1 MGGHKARPFSVVT
14 ELKRS
19 LMGKKVVVFLLIP
32 ALSLIFVFLILPG
45 IWVIKIGMTNET
57 LTGTKAK
64 NPDFVGFE
72 NYGRVLS
79 DRFFYNALRITLLFV
94 LGSAIIGQAG
104 LGLSLALL
112 TYRKSKKLKSFVQ
125 SVIILAWIIPEV
137 VVAYLWIAFLDKDYG
152 TLNFLLSSFGL
163 RKVNWFYE
171 HPLLTIIVFNIWRGT
186 AYSMLLFSAALET
199 IPPSYIETADVI
211 GASSWRKFKDVILPN
226 IKSYILT
233 DLILITLWT
242 FNVFT
247 PYLLTGGGPSFRTEL
262 LSIYIYRTA
271 FRYFKLGYGASIATI
286 ALLINFALAMFY
298 LSLSRRKRA

>member
-1 MGGHKARPFSVVT
+1 MGR
-14 ELKRS
+14 
-19 LMGKKVVVFLLIP
+19 KVIVFFLIP

-45 IWVIKIGMTNET
+45 VWVLKIGMTNET
-57 LTGTKAK
+57 LTGAKAR

-72 NYGRVLS
+72 NYAKVLS

-112 TYRKSKKLKSFVQ
+112 TYRRRRLKSFIQ
-125 SVIILAWIIPEV
+125 SVVILAWIIPEV

-152 TLNFLLSSFGL
+152 TLNMLLSAIGL
-163 RKVNWFYE
+163 RKINWFYE
-171 HPLLTIIVFNIWRGT
+171 HPLLTIIVFNVWRGT

-199 IPPSYIETADVI
+199 IPPSLLETAEVI

-226 IKSYILT
+226 IRSYILT

-298 LSLSRRKRA
+298 LSLSRRKRT

>member
-1 MGGHKARPFSVVT
+1 MGSENRYD
-14 ELKRS
+14 
-19 LMGKKVVVFLLIP
+19 
-32 ALSLIFVFLILPG
+32 
-45 IWVIKIGMTNET
+45 ET
-57 LTGTKAK
+57 LTGAKAR

-72 NYGRVLS
+72 NYAKVLS

-112 TYRKSKKLKSFVQ
+112 TYRRRRLKSFIQ
-125 SVIILAWIIPEV
+125 SVVILAWIIPEV

-152 TLNFLLSSFGL
+152 TLNMLLSAIGL
-163 RKVNWFYE
+163 RKINWFYE
-171 HPLLTIIVFNIWRGT
+171 HPLLTIIVFNVWRGT

-199 IPPSYIETADVI
+199 IPPSYLETAEVI

-226 IKSYILT
+226 IRSYILT

-271 FRYFKLGYGASIATI
+271 FRYFKLGYGASIATV
-286 ALLINFALAMFY
+286 ALLVNFALAMFY
-298 LSLSRRKRA
+298 LSLSRRKRT

>member
-1 MGGHKARPFSVVT
+1 
-14 ELKRS
+14 LKRS
-19 LMGKKVVVFLLIP
+19 LMGRKVIVFFLIP

-45 IWVIKIGMTNET
+45 VWVLKIGMTNET
-57 LTGTKAK
+57 LTGAKAR

-72 NYGRVLS
+72 NYAKVLS

-112 TYRKSKKLKSFVQ
+112 TYRRRRLKSFIQ
-125 SVIILAWIIPEV
+125 SVVILAWIIPEV

-152 TLNFLLSSFGL
+152 TLNMLLSAIGL
-163 RKVNWFYE
+163 RKINWFYE
-171 HPLLTIIVFNIWRGT
+171 HPLLTIIVFNVWRGT

-199 IPPSYIETADVI
+199 IPPSYLETAEVI

-226 IKSYILT
+226 IRSYILT

-286 ALLINFALAMFY
+286 ALLVNFALAMFY
-298 LSLSRRKRA
+298 LSLSRRKRT

>member
-1 MGGHKARPFSVVT
+1 M
-14 ELKRS
+14 
-19 LMGKKVVVFLLIP
+19 IP

-45 IWVIKIGMTNET
+45 VWVLKIGMTNET
-57 LTGTKAK
+57 LTGAKAR

-72 NYGRVLS
+72 NYAKVLS

-112 TYRKSKKLKSFVQ
+112 TYRKRRLKSFVQ
-125 SVIILAWIIPEV
+125 SVVILAWIIPEV

-152 TLNFLLSSFGL
+152 TLNVLLSAIGL
-163 RKVNWFYE
+163 NKINWFYE
-171 HPLLTIIVFNIWRGT
+171 YPLLTIIVFNVWRGT

-199 IPPSYIETADVI
+199 IPPSYLETAEVI
-211 GASSWRKFKDVILPN
+211 GASSWRKFKDVVFPN

-298 LSLSRRKRA
+298 LSLSRRRRA

>member
-1 MGGHKARPFSVVT
+1 
-14 ELKRS
+14 LKRS
-19 LMGKKVVVFLLIP
+19 LMGRKVIVFFLIP
-32 ALSLIFVFLILPG
+32 ALSLIFVFLMLPG
-45 IWVIKIGMTNET
+45 VWILKIGMTNET
-57 LTGTKAK
+57 LTGAKAR

-72 NYGRVLS
+72 NYAKVLS

-112 TYRKSKKLKSFVQ
+112 TYRRRRLKSFIQ
-125 SVIILAWIIPEV
+125 SVVILAWIIPEV

-152 TLNFLLSSFGL
+152 TLNMLLSAIGL
-163 RKVNWFYE
+163 RKINWFYE
-171 HPLLTIIVFNIWRGT
+171 HPLLTIIVFNVWRGT

-199 IPPSYIETADVI
+199 IPPSYLETAEVI

-226 IKSYILT
+226 IISYILT

-298 LSLSRRKRA
+298 LSLSRRKRT

>member
-1 MGGHKARPFSVVT
+1 MGR
-14 ELKRS
+14 
-19 LMGKKVVVFLLIP
+19 KVIVFLLIP

-45 IWVIKIGMTNET
+45 VWVLKIGMTNET
-57 LTGTKAK
+57 LTGAKAR

-72 NYGRVLS
+72 NYAKVLS
-79 DRFFYNALRITLLFV
+79 DTFFYNALRITLLFV

-112 TYRKSKKLKSFVQ
+112 TYRKRRLKSFVQ
-125 SVIILAWIIPEV
+125 SVVILAWIIPEV

-152 TLNFLLSSFGL
+152 TLNMLLSAIGL
-163 RKVNWFYE
+163 NKINWFYE
-171 HPLLTIIVFNIWRGT
+171 YPLLTIIIFNVWRGT

-199 IPPSYIETADVI
+199 IPPSYLETAEVI

-226 IKSYILT
+226 IRSYILT

-298 LSLSRRKRA
+298 LSLSRRKRT

>member
-1 MGGHKARPFSVVT
+1 MGR
-14 ELKRS
+14 
-19 LMGKKVVVFLLIP
+19 KVIVFFLIP

-45 IWVIKIGMTNET
+45 VWVLKIGMTNET
-57 LTGTKAK
+57 LTGPKAR

-72 NYGRVLS
+72 NYAKVLS

-112 TYRKSKKLKSFVQ
+112 TYRKRRLKSFIQ
-125 SVIILAWIIPEV
+125 SVVILAWIIPEV

-152 TLNFLLSSFGL
+152 TLNMLLSAIGL
-163 RKVNWFYE
+163 RKINWFYE
-171 HPLLTIIVFNIWRGT
+171 HPLLTIIVFNVWRGT

-199 IPPSYIETADVI
+199 IPPSYLETAEVI

-226 IKSYILT
+226 IRSYILT

-286 ALLINFALAMFY
+286 ALLVNFALAMFY
-298 LSLSRRKRA
+298 LSLSRRKRT

>member
-1 MGGHKARPFSVVT
+1 MRK
-14 ELKRS
+14 S
-19 LMGKKVVVFLLIP
+19 LMGKKVVVLLLIP
-32 ALSLIFVFLILPG
+32 ALALIFIFLILPG
-45 IWVIKIGMTNET
+45 LWVLKIGMTNET
-57 LTGTKAK
+57 LTGAKAR

-72 NYGRVLS
+72 NYAKVLS
-79 DRFFYNALRITLLFV
+79 DRFFYNALRVTLLFV
-94 LGSAIIGQAG
+94 LGSAIVGQAG

-112 TYRKSKKLKSFVQ
+112 TYRKRKLRSFVQ
-125 SVIILAWIIPEV
+125 SVVILAWIIPEV

-152 TLNFLLSSFGL
+152 TLNMLLSVLGL

-171 HPLLTIIVFNIWRGT
+171 YPLPTIITFNIWRGT

-199 IPPSYIETADVI
+199 IPPSYLETADVI
-211 GASSWRKFKDVILPN
+211 GVSAWRKFKDIIFPN

-298 LSLSRRKRA
+298 LSLSRRKKA

>member
-1 MGGHKARPFSVVT
+1 M
-14 ELKRS
+14 KRS
-19 LMGKKVVVFLLIP
+19 LMGRKVIVFFLIP

-45 IWVIKIGMTNET
+45 VWVLKIGMTNET
-57 LTGTKAK
+57 LTGPKAR

-72 NYGRVLS
+72 NYAKVLS

-112 TYRKSKKLKSFVQ
+112 TYRKRRLKSFIQ
-125 SVIILAWIIPEV
+125 SVVILAWIIPEV

-152 TLNFLLSSFGL
+152 TLNMLLSAIGL
-163 RKVNWFYE
+163 RKINWFYE
-171 HPLLTIIVFNIWRGT
+171 HPLLTIIVFNVWRGT

-199 IPPSYIETADVI
+199 IPPSYLETAEVI

-226 IKSYILT
+226 IRSYILT

-286 ALLINFALAMFY
+286 ALLVNFALAMFY
-298 LSLSRRKRA
+298 LSLSRRKRT

>member
-1 MGGHKARPFSVVT
+1 
-14 ELKRS
+14 LKRS
-19 LMGKKVVVFLLIP
+19 LMGRKIIVFFLIP

-45 IWVIKIGMTNET
+45 VWVLKIGMTNET
-57 LTGTKAK
+57 LTGAKAR

-72 NYGRVLS
+72 NYAKVLS

-112 TYRKSKKLKSFVQ
+112 TYRRRRLKSFIQ
-125 SVIILAWIIPEV
+125 SVVILAWIIPEV

-152 TLNFLLSSFGL
+152 TLNMLLSAIGL
-163 RKVNWFYE
+163 RKINWFYE
-171 HPLLTIIVFNIWRGT
+171 HPLLTIIVFNVWRGT

-199 IPPSYIETADVI
+199 IPPSYLETAEVI

-226 IKSYILT
+226 IRSYILT

-298 LSLSRRKRA
+298 LSLSRRKRT

>member
-1 MGGHKARPFSVVT
+1 
-14 ELKRS
+14 
-19 LMGKKVVVFLLIP
+19 MGKKVVVLLLIP
-32 ALSLIFVFLILPG
+32 ALALIFIFLILPG
-45 IWVIKIGMTNET
+45 LWVLKIGMTNET
-57 LTGTKAK
+57 LTGAKAR

-72 NYGRVLS
+72 NYAKVLS
-79 DRFFYNALRITLLFV
+79 DRFFYNALRVTLLFV
-94 LGSAIIGQAG
+94 LGSAIVGQAG

-112 TYRKSKKLKSFVQ
+112 TYRKRKLRSFVQ
-125 SVIILAWIIPEV
+125 SVVILAWIIPEV

-152 TLNFLLSSFGL
+152 TLNMLLSVLGL

-171 HPLLTIIVFNIWRGT
+171 YPLPTIITFNIWRGT

-199 IPPSYIETADVI
+199 IPPSYLETADVI
-211 GASSWRKFKDVILPN
+211 GVSAWRKFKDIIFPN

-298 LSLSRRKRA
+298 LSLSRRKKA

>member
-1 MGGHKARPFSVVT
+1 MGRKII
-14 ELKRS
+14 
-19 LMGKKVVVFLLIP
+19 VFFLIP

-45 IWVIKIGMTNET
+45 VWVLKIGMTNET
-57 LTGTKAK
+57 LTGAKAR

-72 NYGRVLS
+72 NYAKVLS

-112 TYRKSKKLKSFVQ
+112 TYRRRRLKSFIQ
-125 SVIILAWIIPEV
+125 SVVILAWIIPEV

-152 TLNFLLSSFGL
+152 TLNMLLSAIGL
-163 RKVNWFYE
+163 RKINWFYE
-171 HPLLTIIVFNIWRGT
+171 HPLLTIIVFNVWRGT

-199 IPPSYIETADVI
+199 IPPSYLETAEVI

-226 IKSYILT
+226 IRSYILT

-298 LSLSRRKRA
+298 LSLSRRKRT

>member
-1 MGGHKARPFSVVT
+1 MGR
-14 ELKRS
+14 
-19 LMGKKVVVFLLIP
+19 KVIIFLLIP

-45 IWVIKIGMTNET
+45 VWVLKIGMTNET
-57 LTGTKAK
+57 LTGAKAR

-72 NYGRVLS
+72 NYAKVLS

-112 TYRKSKKLKSFVQ
+112 TYRKRRLKSFVQ
-125 SVIILAWIIPEV
+125 SVVILAWIIPEV

-152 TLNFLLSSFGL
+152 TLNVLLSAIGL
-163 RKVNWFYE
+163 NKINWFYE
-171 HPLLTIIVFNIWRGT
+171 YPLLTIIIFNVWRGT

-199 IPPSYIETADVI
+199 IPPSYLETAEVI
-211 GASSWRKFKDVILPN
+211 GASSWRKFKDVVFPN

-298 LSLSRRKRA
+298 LSLSRRRRA

>member
-1 MGGHKARPFSVVT
+1 MGR
-14 ELKRS
+14 
-19 LMGKKVVVFLLIP
+19 KVIVFFLIP

-45 IWVIKIGMTNET
+45 VWVLKIGMTNET
-57 LTGTKAK
+57 LTGPKAR

-72 NYGRVLS
+72 NYAKVLS

-112 TYRKSKKLKSFVQ
+112 TYRRRRLKSFIQ
-125 SVIILAWIIPEV
+125 SVVILAWIIPEV

-152 TLNFLLSSFGL
+152 TLNMLLSAIGL
-163 RKVNWFYE
+163 RKINWFYE
-171 HPLLTIIVFNIWRGT
+171 HPLLTIIVFNVWRGT

-199 IPPSYIETADVI
+199 IPPSYLETAEVI

-226 IKSYILT
+226 IRSYILT

-298 LSLSRRKRA
+298 LSLSRRKRK

>member
-1 MGGHKARPFSVVT
+1 MGR
-14 ELKRS
+14 
-19 LMGKKVVVFLLIP
+19 KVIVFLLIP
-32 ALSLIFVFLILPG
+32 ALSLIFMFLILPG
-45 IWVIKIGMTNET
+45 VWVLKIGMTNET
-57 LTGTKAK
+57 LTGTKAR

-72 NYGRVLS
+72 NYAKVLS

-112 TYRKSKKLKSFVQ
+112 TYRKRRLKSFVQ
-125 SVIILAWIIPEV
+125 SVVILAWIIPEV

-152 TLNFLLSSFGL
+152 TLNMLLSAIGL
-163 RKVNWFYE
+163 RKINWFYE
-171 HPLLTIIVFNIWRGT
+171 HPLLTIIVFNVWRGT

-199 IPPSYIETADVI
+199 IPPSYLETAEVI

-226 IKSYILT
+226 IRSYILT

-298 LSLSRRKRA
+298 LSLSRRKRT

>member
-1 MGGHKARPFSVVT
+1 MGRKII
-14 ELKRS
+14 
-19 LMGKKVVVFLLIP
+19 VFFLIP

-45 IWVIKIGMTNET
+45 VWVLKIGMTNET
-57 LTGTKAK
+57 LTGPKAR

-72 NYGRVLS
+72 NYAKVLS

-112 TYRKSKKLKSFVQ
+112 TYRRRRLKSFIQ
-125 SVIILAWIIPEV
+125 SVVILAWIIPEV

-152 TLNFLLSSFGL
+152 TLNMLLSAIGL
-163 RKVNWFYE
+163 RKINWFYE
-171 HPLLTIIVFNIWRGT
+171 HPLLTIIVFNVWRGT

-199 IPPSYIETADVI
+199 IPPSYLETAEVI

-226 IKSYILT
+226 IRSYILT

-298 LSLSRRKRA
+298 LSLSRRKRT

>member
-1 MGGHKARPFSVVT
+1 MGR
-14 ELKRS
+14 
-19 LMGKKVVVFLLIP
+19 KVIVFFLIP

-45 IWVIKIGMTNET
+45 VWVLKIGMTNET
-57 LTGTKAK
+57 LTGAKAR

-72 NYGRVLS
+72 NYAKVLS

-112 TYRKSKKLKSFVQ
+112 TYRRRRLKSFIQ
-125 SVIILAWIIPEV
+125 SVVILAWIIPEV

-152 TLNFLLSSFGL
+152 TLNMLLSAIGL
-163 RKVNWFYE
+163 RKINWFYE
-171 HPLLTIIVFNIWRGT
+171 HPLLTIIVFNVWRGT

-199 IPPSYIETADVI
+199 IPPSYLETAEVI

-226 IKSYILT
+226 IRSYILT

-286 ALLINFALAMFY
+286 ALLVNFALAMFY
-298 LSLSRRKRA
+298 LSLSRRKRT

>member
-1 MGGHKARPFSVVT
+1 MR
-14 ELKRS
+14 RS
-19 LMGKKVVVFLLIP
+19 LMGKKVVVLLLIP
-32 ALSLIFVFLILPG
+32 ALALIFIFLILPG
-45 IWVIKIGMTNET
+45 LWVLKIGMTNET
-57 LTGTKAK
+57 LTGAKAR

-72 NYGRVLS
+72 NYAKVLS
-79 DRFFYNALRITLLFV
+79 DRFFYNALRVTLLFV
-94 LGSAIIGQAG
+94 LGSAIVGQAG

-112 TYRKSKKLKSFVQ
+112 TYRKRKLRSFVQ
-125 SVIILAWIIPEV
+125 SVVILAWIIPEV

-152 TLNFLLSSFGL
+152 TLNMLLSVLGL

-171 HPLLTIIVFNIWRGT
+171 YPLPTIITFNIWRGT

-199 IPPSYIETADVI
+199 IPPSYLETADVI
-211 GASSWRKFKDVILPN
+211 GVSAWRKFKDIIFPN

-298 LSLSRRKRA
+298 LSLSRRKKA